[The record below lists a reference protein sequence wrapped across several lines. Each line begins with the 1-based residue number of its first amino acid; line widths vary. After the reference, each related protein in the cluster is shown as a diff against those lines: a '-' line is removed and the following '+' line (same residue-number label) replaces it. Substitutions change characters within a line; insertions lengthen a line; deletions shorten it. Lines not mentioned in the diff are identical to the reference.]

1 MDCTNLYYVI
11 VAESIGILYLANRV
25 FGSSK
30 GEVPPMFDTS
40 EYEIR
45 DPMEVDSLE
54 DLYASIIVTPNP
66 HTTAFSEYVSFP
78 KGLLGA
84 IEAEYSRYSEA
95 THVLVKFGVREET
108 DPITQVRS
116 NQLTVYFTPAMDDG
130 TGTPTRKANLID
142 LGRTNSSYMRYN
154 HGHACPPY
162 VL

>member
-130 TGTPTRKANLID
+130 SGTATRPANLID
-142 LGRTNSSYMRYN
+142 LGRTKSYLRYN